1 MTTKFTD
8 VEITGYLL
16 GELTEETRA
25 SLAEACADDPAFFTR
40 VAEIEDDLIDDY
52 VRGKLNIELRGK
64 FECHYLIHPARSERV
79 QLAKILLSKLE
90 PLPRTAPLPQ
100 PNRQYLPQA
109 PSPTFWRKLF
119 SHFPVPA
126 LATILLMGLGG
137 GWLLYKTARLQ
148 NELKE
153 QRADRIRGEQRLNE
167 LQQQNERL
175 SAEVGRLQNQP
186 VPGQPTPSP
195 EDLAGVVTLQ
205 LPTSQVMSGAPGSA
219 TPTLKLSSDIK
230 QVRLQFA
237 PASGNYSRYQAVL
250 QTADGRTILEQ
261 PNVIPRRRASTSLF
275 TVSVSDDKLTSGE
288 YILTLRGIKANAE
301 TDTLAKA
308 LFRVQKK

>member
-1 MTTKFTD
+1 MTTNFTD
-8 VEITGYLL
+8 TEITRYLL
-16 GELTEETRA
+16 GELTADIRA

-64 FECHYLIHPARSERV
+64 FERHYLTHPARSERV

-90 PLPRTAPLPQ
+90 PLPHTAPSPQ
-100 PNRQYLPQA
+100 PTKQDPSQA

-119 SHFPVPA
+119 PHFPVPA
-126 LATILLMGLGG
+126 LATILLMGFGG

-148 NELKE
+148 NELEE
-153 QRADRIRGEQRLNE
+153 QRAARIRGEQRLNE

-219 TPTLKLSSDIK
+219 TPTLTLSSGIK
-230 QVRLQFA
+230 QARLQFA
-237 PASGNYSRYQAVL
+237 PASGDYSRYQAVL
-250 QTADGRTILEQ
+250 QTADGTTILEQ

-275 TVSVSDDKLTSGE
+275 SISVPADKLASGE
-288 YILTLRGIKANAE
+288 YILTLRGIKASSE

-308 LFRVQKK
+308 LFRVRKK